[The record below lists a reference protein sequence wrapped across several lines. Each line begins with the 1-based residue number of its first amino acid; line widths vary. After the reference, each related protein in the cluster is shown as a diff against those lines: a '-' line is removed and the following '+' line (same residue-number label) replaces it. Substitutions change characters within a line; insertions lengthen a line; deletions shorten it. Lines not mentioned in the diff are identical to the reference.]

1 MRSATEAEPREQK
14 LPFLSNSD
22 IAELLSGKADEAT
35 YPLTRAF
42 RRASRAAFLWPREAA
57 EIVHEGGSLCELSG
71 VGPFLEKLIRKW
83 LMDPPI
89 IKSRVKLRRNFFTR
103 AEARRILK
111 EHPDW
116 NQGLR
121 GDLQMHTEWSDGSG
135 TVLSMAQAAVD
146 RNYEYIAITDH
157 GKQLKIAEGIDE
169 EELREQGEEI
179 KAANEQLT
187 ERRFRILR
195 SIELNLDRQGNGDMT
210 PEVLARLDLVLAAF
224 HSALR
229 TVEDQTERYLAAIR
243 NPNVHILAHPR
254 GRIYNYRLGLK
265 ADWDRVFEEAAGLGK
280 AVEID
285 CYPDRQDL
293 SFDLVK
299 RARKAGVLISLGTD
313 SHHPWQLEFM
323 EFGLAAALAA
333 KFPKDRILN
342 FKPVNDLLDWAARV
356 REQRRTIRTRRSARS
371 RIPGT
376 LAKNVALRCSPR

>member
-1 MRSATEAEPREQK
+1 MQAERTEEKIA
-14 LPFLSNSD
+14 FLSNSD
-22 IAELLSGKADEAT
+22 IAELLSAQADKAT

-42 RRASRAAFLWPREAA
+42 RRASRAAFLWPREAG
-57 EIVHEGGSLCELSG
+57 ELVREGGSLCELSG
-71 VGPFLEKLIRKW
+71 VGPFLEKLIHKW
-83 LMDPPI
+83 LMDPPT
-89 IKSRVKLRRNFFTR
+89 IKSPDKLRRNFFTR

-111 EHPDW
+111 DHPDW
-116 NQGLR
+116 IQSLR

-135 TVLSMAQAAVD
+135 TVLSMGQAAVD

-157 GKQLKIAEGIDE
+157 GKQLKIAGGINE
-169 EELREQGEEI
+169 AELIEQGQEI
-179 KAANEQLT
+179 AAVNDQLA
-187 ERRFRILR
+187 EKRFRILR
-195 SIELNLDRQGNGDMT
+195 SIELNLDRQGNGDMA
-210 PEVLARLDLVLAAF
+210 PEVLANLDLVLAAF

-243 NPNVHILAHPR
+243 NPSVHILGHPR

-293 SFDLVK
+293 SLDLVK

-313 SHHPWQLEFM
+313 SHHPWQLEFI

-342 FKPVNDLLDWAARV
+342 FEPVNELLNWAARV
-356 REQRRTIRTRRSARS
+356 REQPKKKRRRFSA
-371 RIPGT
+371 PT
-376 LAKNVALRCSPR
+376 AKNVALRCPPLKRGKHCSA